1 MKNLQHT
8 TKRFFYLQI
17 SVLALLLIPSM
28 VPGQNSGSATQ
39 KAPTSLT
46 GKYEGTAKGPGG
58 DVQLTLD
65 LTDQAGKFS
74 GGVTTPRGIYKVVKG
89 QMVDGL
95 LFLDL
100 DADPST
106 AKLSVRQKDDTLVG
120 ELSVDGKTG
129 PVELRRLA
137 ADQISGIW
145 DAAADANG
153 QAVPFTLTLKVD
165 GEKVTGSSSS
175 QLGDS
180 TISSG
185 VWKDGK
191 LAVVLD
197 GANGQV
203 ALIATLV
210 EGKLAGDYDYAG
222 QLQGKWVAVK
232 KKP

>member
-1 MKNLQHT
+1 MKNLKLT
-8 TKRFFYLQI
+8 TQRFFCLQI

-28 VPGQNSGSATQ
+28 VPGKISGGAIQ
-39 KAPTSLT
+39 KAPTALT
-46 GKYEGTAKGPGG
+46 GKYEGTAKGPNG

-65 LTDQAGKFS
+65 LTDESGKFS
-74 GGVTTPRGIYKVVKG
+74 GAVTTPRGVYKVVKG
-89 QMVDGL
+89 QLVDGL
-95 LFLDL
+95 LSLDL
-100 DADPST
+100 AADPSV
-106 AKLSVRQKDDTLVG
+106 AKLSVRQKDEKLVG

-129 PVELRRLA
+129 SVELRRMATDEL
-137 ADQISGIW
+137 SGVW
-145 DAAADANG
+145 DAAADAQG

-165 GEKVTGSSSS
+165 GEKVTGGSSS

-197 GANGQV
+197 GGNGQV
-203 ALIATLV
+203 ALIGTLV
-210 EGKLAGDYDYAG
+210 DGKLVGDYDYAG
-222 QLQGKWVAVK
+222 QMQGKWVATK